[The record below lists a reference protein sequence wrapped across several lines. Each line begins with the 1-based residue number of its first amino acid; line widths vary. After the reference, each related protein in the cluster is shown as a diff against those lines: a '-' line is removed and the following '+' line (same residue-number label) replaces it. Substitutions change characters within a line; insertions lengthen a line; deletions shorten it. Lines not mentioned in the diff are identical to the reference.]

1 MRPVLLA
8 FGLLG
13 FASCAQA
20 QEIVP
25 PIYRALIVEPKL
37 TLHVTTDQAMLL
49 VQTLGAIGCQNVT
62 QLMVCQQAAELLREI
77 REQAKMQG
85 K

>member
-1 MRPVLLA
+1 MRHLLFA
-8 FGLLG
+8 IGLLG

-20 QEIVP
+20 QGL
-25 PIYRALIVEPKL
+25 ASEPKL
-37 TLHVTTDQAMLL
+37 TLRITTEQAMLL

-62 QLMVCQQAAELLREI
+62 QLMVCQQAAELLRDI